1 MILEALKQLLI
12 SWYKTLKAV
21 CCFKETV
28 RRAVAEVRQERVRQV
43 ARSGIAHAREEEEGE
58 RGKRPREEEAQKRAA
73 KKPNLDLECRL
84 ETQKYLRDVRTQHAQ
99 LKKSIGSL
107 R

>member
-1 MILEALKQLLI
+1 
-12 SWYKTLKAV
+12 
-21 CCFKETV
+21 
-28 RRAVAEVRQERVRQV
+28 VAEVRQERVRQLARGGIAHARERGV
-43 ARSGIAHAREEEEGE
+43 IAHAQERSGIAHAREEGGE
-58 RGKRPREEEAQKRAA
+58 RGKRPREEEAPKRAA

>member
-1 MILEALKQLLI
+1 M
-12 SWYKTLKAV
+12 
-21 CCFKETV
+21 
-28 RRAVAEVRQERVRQV
+28 AEVRQERVRQL
-43 ARSGIAHAREEEEGE
+43 ARGGNAHARERGGIAHVREEEGE

-73 KKPNLDLECRL
+73 KKPNLDLECQL

-99 LKKSIGSL
+99 LKKSMGSL